1 MKHLYL
7 FNEGS
12 RAAIYGIGTYIRQM
26 ITLFSGRQDIKLN
39 VVVLNSDKNEFEV
52 EEKDGYRS
60 FYFPRV
66 SLPSDKLEIYIR
78 NSWYVLYSY
87 IEEIGEE
94 DRLLFHFNYGQ
105 ELPLLKL
112 AKQYFPECTT
122 LFTIHYQM
130 WCFELNGNTTLFR
143 KIMQDCRDGKT
154 QGRFKNIVDSIE
166 KELAVYSEAD
176 SIICL
181 SRYTYELLLEEYGVD
196 AKKISLAY
204 NGLPDECPAYE
215 EQEVMRIKRDL
226 CFEESGKLVL
236 FVGRLDDIK
245 GVGLLVEAFKIV
257 SDAFPDSR
265 LLIVG
270 EGNYTSCL
278 EKAKNIWG
286 RITFTGRLTKGEL
299 YRLYRIADVGV
310 MPSKHE
316 QCSYVAIEMMMFG
329 IPLVSSTS
337 TGLGEMGN
345 GLYKLPVEETEED
358 VRVSPEDLARLVIE
372 ALQDSEAGKR
382 FRDEYEQKFTSERMG
397 ENMEKVYGL
406 V

>member
-12 RAAIYGIGTYIRQM
+12 RAAIYGIGTYIRHM
-26 ITLFSGRQDIKLN
+26 IALFSGRQDIKLN
-39 VVVLNSDKNEFEV
+39 VVVLNSDKDEFEV

-60 FYFPRV
+60 FCFPRV

-87 IEEIGEE
+87 IEEVGEE

-130 WCFELNGNTTLFR
+130 WCFELDGNTTLFR
-143 KIMQDCRDGKT
+143 KIMQDRREGKT
-154 QGRFKNIVDSIE
+154 QERFKNIADSIG

-176 SIICL
+176 SIVCL

-215 EQEVMRIKRDL
+215 EKEVRRIKRDL

-245 GVGLLVEAFKIV
+245 GVGLLVDAGRGRRQLHFLSGKGKRHLEPYYFYRAF
-257 SDAFPDSR
+257 D
-265 LLIVG
+265 
-270 EGNYTSCL
+270 EGRT
-278 EKAKNIWG
+278 
-286 RITFTGRLTKGEL
+286 
-299 YRLYRIADVGV
+299 
-310 MPSKHE
+310 
-316 QCSYVAIEMMMFG
+316 
-329 IPLVSSTS
+329 IPLVPDCRCR
-337 TGLGEMGN
+337 GDAVQARAMQLCRHRDDDVRHPVGEFDKYRTWGN
-345 GLYKLPVEETEED
+345 G
-358 VRVSPEDLARLVIE
+358 
-372 ALQDSEAGKR
+372 KR
-382 FRDEYEQKFTSERMG
+382 P
-397 ENMEKVYGL
+397 L
-406 V
+406 